1 MSIVKSFIFILS
13 TIVFVSISEKQEKE
27 ALVIV
32 SDSKDN
38 LLTNVSMRKDSTGLS
53 FGIYINGY
61 ESSKKRE
68 EAIKKRKTKLDKKNS
83 DYLRL
88 PTFSINF
95 LGFSKPQRISNLD
108 GLKYITIKEFSKGN
122 SKITNPTYIIF
133 KQENGSYLKWE
144 VFESNTM
151 E

>member
-1 MSIVKSFIFILS
+1 MPIVKSFILILS
-13 TIVFVSISEKQEKE
+13 TIVLISIPEKQINET
-27 ALVIV
+27 LVIV
-32 SDSKDN
+32 SDFRDN
-38 LLTNVSMRKDSTGLS
+38 LLTNVSLGKDSTGLS

-61 ESSKKRE
+61 ESSKKRAD
-68 EAIKKRKTKLDKKNS
+68 AIKKWKTRLDKKNS

-95 LGFSKPQRISNLD
+95 LGFTKPQRISNLD
-108 GLKYITIKEFSKGN
+108 GLKFITIREFSKG
-122 SKITNPTYIIF
+122 KFKVTNPTYMIF
-133 KQENGSYLKWE
+133 KQENGSYLKWK